1 MSDLSNYAENA
12 LVNHLLRNTALT
24 PPTTVYLALFTA
36 VADPE
41 AGTATEVGATGY
53 ARQPVTFDAPTDGAT
68 ANAAD
73 VEFGPLDGSG
83 TVTHAALMD
92 AASDGNALTA
102 IKALAAPKAWTAG
115 DTIVFAAGDVD
126 FSLA

>member
-12 LVNHLLRNTALT
+12 LINHLLRNTPLT
-24 PPTTVYLALFTA
+24 PPATVYLALFTA
-36 VADPE
+36 LTDAE
-41 AGTATEVGATGY
+41 AGTGTEVAATGY
-53 ARQPVTFDAPTDGAT
+53 ARQPVSFDAPTDGAT

-83 TVTHAALMD
+83 TVTHAAIFD
-92 AASDGNALTA
+92 AALGGNALTA
-102 IKALAAPKAWTAG
+102 ITALAAPKAWTAG